1 VINNMNDA
9 PSLLHNFT
17 TGSNHQLKLK
27 LIGTQANQNALG
39 ARVTVEVKGRRLID
53 EVRSGGSFCS
63 QNDFSLFFGL
73 GANEKADS
81 VQVLWPSG
89 RVEVLR
95 EVTTGRRLS
104 LKQGEGVSEVEEFR
118 PRPKFESK

>member
-17 TGSNHQLKLK
+17 TGSNHHLKLR

-39 ARVTVEVKGRRLID
+39 ARVTVEVKGRQLID

-63 QNDFSLFFGL
+63 QNDLSLFFGL
-73 GANEKADS
+73 GANEQADS
-81 VQVLWPSG
+81 VQVFWPNG
-89 RVEVLR
+89 RVDALTKVTVGRCLILR
-95 EVTTGRRLS
+95 EG
-104 LKQGEGVSEVEEFR
+104 QGLSEVEEFR
-118 PRPKFESK
+118 PRPKLERK